1 MNVIKFREWWRP
13 VAPMVAV
20 EDALRVFTTLPRSPY
35 MSFAPDLTDE
45 AKAAL
50 PAIVH
55 FDGTARPQIVYAE
68 EAPWLHALLVAVK
81 RRTGWAVL
89 INTSFNTRGKPICN
103 TVAAA
108 LDMLDDL
115 DDLDFVLIEDWLF
128 TKAGMDVDMY
138 L

>member
-1 MNVIKFREWWRP
+1 
-13 VAPMVAV
+13 
-20 EDALRVFTTLPRSPY
+20 
-35 MSFAPDLTDE
+35 MSFAPQLTDSVQ
-45 AKAAL
+45 AL
-50 PAIVH
+50 FPALAH
-55 FDGTARPQIVYAE
+55 LDGTARHQSVGPDDEPFI
-68 EAPWLHALLVAVK
+68 HALLLAVG
-81 RRTGWAVL
+81 RLTGLAAL